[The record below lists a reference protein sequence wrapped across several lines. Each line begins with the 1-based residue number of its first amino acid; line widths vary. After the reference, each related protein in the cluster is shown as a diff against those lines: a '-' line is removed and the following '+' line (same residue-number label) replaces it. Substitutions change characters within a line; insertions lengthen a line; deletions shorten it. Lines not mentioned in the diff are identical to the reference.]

1 MNSYSLNYLIT
12 QFNTI
17 DKKKFPGS
25 MSPIEILI
33 FIFLCVENKIE
44 VIIESGRQYGYS
56 TFFISLFCKK
66 NKIKFISIDSELY
79 SKINNFSRK
88 LLKNNRVI
96 YKKNDF
102 YKSIDNILDENK
114 KGRTALLIDGPK
126 GMRTHIKSFF
136 LAKKFNNLIFCFFD
150 NMPNSYLSAR
160 ALFMYFKV
168 FCFHKI
174 YIKNDFKKI
183 SSIANFQI
191 KNFKKI
197 KIFNKFIKDFFNKK
211 DDVDFTYVFAKD
223 IKKSILCYVRIFFFI
238 FQNILCRCFNK
249 FVPKYIN

>member
-66 NKIKFISIDSELY
+66 NKIKFISIDNETD

-114 KGRTALLIDGPK
+114 KRRTALLIDGPK

-136 LAKKFNNLIFCFFD
+136 LAKKFNNLIFYFFD
-150 NMPNSYLSAR
+150 NMPNSHLSAT

-174 YIKNDFKKI
+174 YIENDFKKI
-183 SSIANFQI
+183 NSVTNFQI
-191 KNFKKI
+191 KDFKKI
-197 KIFNKFIKDFFNKK
+197 KIFNKFIKDFYNKK
-211 DDVDFTYVFAKD
+211 SDVDFAYVFAKD
-223 IKKSILCYVRIFFFI
+223 IKKSILCSVRIFFFI
-238 FQNILCRCFNK
+238 FQNILCRFFNK
-249 FVPKYIN
+249 FIPKYIN